1 MPAKPTLP
9 SSYPAN
15 HVVTSAEYNRDVLQN
30 GLYLQGLLDGTG
42 SDAVSFPT
50 TAFFSNDANFVM
62 LKSSATTPLIQFDFT
77 DYYYYD
83 RTANVHHIVIGGVDK
98 LTVAANGDVTAA
110 GALIA
115 SGDASF
121 SLFKSGGVTP
131 LIQFDTNDYYSYDR
145 SANTHNMAIGGV
157 NKLTIDANGKLTGSG
172 IYRSA
177 EVGIANGATAN
188 FTHGLGARPAW
199 VGGFYNSVSGTE
211 DSLTNP
217 INVGVGSTGVAIT
230 TGAVTNTIITVTN
243 GSGAGIAARVYAIL

>member
-42 SDAVSFPT
+42 SDGVVFPT
-50 TAFFSNDANFVM
+50 TAFFANDGNFVM
-62 LKSSATTPLIQFDFT
+62 LKSSATTPLIQFDST

-98 LTVAANGDVTAA
+98 LTVAANG
-110 GALIA
+110 
-115 SGDASF
+115 
-121 SLFKSGGVTP
+121 
-131 LIQFDTNDYYSYDR
+131 
-145 SANTHNMAIGGV
+145 
-157 NKLTIDANGKLTGSG
+157 KLTGSG
-172 IYRSA
+172 FYRSA

-188 FTHGLGARPAW
+188 FTHGLGARPSW